1 MPSTS
6 DFLTYTQWSGL
17 FALFCAVVTGIS
29 FLFKWGFR
37 FRLVGATGFMVV
49 FTVGLFALSVVPI
62 TRTTIPGAAR
72 FTTVYDGG
80 SNIATIV
87 VAPTVTESQ
96 LTATLQQASSDLNTS
111 GRLGRGREEMLI
123 RARTIVHVKEGLSQ
137 PLYLGEVRRSLNDSK
152 DAPLAI
158 KLYPENLAKIAKI
171 NQAAKDLKA

>member
-1 MPSTS
+1 MLSTS

-17 FALFCAVVTGIS
+17 FVILCVVATGIS

-49 FTVGLFALSVVPI
+49 LTVGLFALSLVPI

-80 SNIATIV
+80 STLATIV

-96 LTATLQQASSDLNTS
+96 LTATLQQAASDLFS
-111 GRLGRGREEMLI
+111 PGRLGRGREEMLI
-123 RARTIVHVKEGLSQ
+123 RARTMVHVKDGLSQ
-137 PLYLGEVRRSLNDSK
+137 PLYLGEIRRSLNDSS
-152 DAPLAI
+152 AEALPV
-158 KLYPENLAKIAKI
+158 KLYPENLAKISKI
-171 NQAAKDLKA
+171 NQASKAS

>member
-17 FALFCAVVTGIS
+17 FALFCALLTGIS

-37 FRLVGATGFMVV
+37 FRLVGATGFMIV

-62 TRTTIPGAAR
+62 TRTVVPGAAR

-80 SNIATIV
+80 SNVATIV
-87 VAPTVTESQ
+87 VSPTITEPQ
-96 LTATLQQASSDLNTS
+96 LTATLQQASSDLFS
-111 GRLGRGREEMLI
+111 PGRLGRGREEMVI
-123 RARTIVHVKEGLSQ
+123 RARTLVHVKEGLSQ
-137 PLYLGEVRRSLNDSK
+137 PLYLGEVRRSLNDGR
-152 DAPLAI
+152 DAPLAV

-171 NQAAKDLKA
+171 NQAAKESQV